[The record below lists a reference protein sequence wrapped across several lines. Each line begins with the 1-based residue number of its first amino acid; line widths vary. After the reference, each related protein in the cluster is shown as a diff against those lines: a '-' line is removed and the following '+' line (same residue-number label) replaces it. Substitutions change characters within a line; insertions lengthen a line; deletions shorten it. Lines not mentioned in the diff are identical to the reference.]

1 MSENAGHRISGVTP
15 GSIAEELGLVSGD
28 VLLTVTGRAVEDV
41 LDYRFLIQNEEVD
54 LVVRHADGTEEEWDV
69 EKDPYDDLGIDF
81 DSGLMSDYQHCSN
94 ECIFCFIDQM
104 PPGMRETLYFKDDDA
119 RLSFFQGNYITMTN
133 MKKRDLE
140 RIIRYR
146 LSPINV
152 SVHTTDPALRR
163 KMLHNRFAGNILE
176 NLRFLADG
184 DIEMNGQI
192 VLCPDVNAGE
202 QLEKTLRDLTGFYPQ
217 MQSVSVVPVGIT
229 RFRKGLYPLRPL
241 TAQEAAEAIR
251 TIEAVQTE
259 MWEKHGTHFVHASDE
274 FYLLAGQELPPEDR
288 YDGYPQLENGVG
300 VLRLLLTEA
309 AEELKGRSDDGR
321 VHELSAATGKLAYP
335 FIRRIADEVQK
346 IYPGIVI
353 HVYAI
358 RNDFFGETITVS
370 GLITG
375 QDLRVQLT
383 GRKLGEKLL
392 LPAEMFRSGEEV
404 FLDDVT
410 RAQLESALQVPVGIV
425 KSEGHQL
432 VKAFAWEEEGD
443 PQDSLHSPYEL

>member
-1 MSENAGHRISGVTP
+1 
-15 GSIAEELGLVSGD
+15 
-28 VLLTVTGRAVEDV
+28 
-41 LDYRFLIQNEEVD
+41 
-54 LVVRHADGTEEEWDV
+54 
-69 EKDPYDDLGIDF
+69 
-81 DSGLMSDYQHCSN
+81 
-94 ECIFCFIDQM
+94 
-104 PPGMRETLYFKDDDA
+104 
-119 RLSFFQGNYITMTN
+119 
-133 MKKRDLE
+133 
-140 RIIRYR
+140 
-146 LSPINV
+146 
-152 SVHTTDPALRR
+152 
-163 KMLHNRFAGNILE
+163 
-176 NLRFLADG
+176 
-184 DIEMNGQI
+184 MNGQI